1 MSISV
6 WFILNIGLR
15 DGGLCK
21 QGILDIK
28 IYFAGTVLLLHVLI
42 KRVHILNP
50 SFSTI
55 SF

>member
-6 WFILNIGLR
+6 GFILNIGLR

-21 QGILDIK
+21 QRISDIK
-28 IYFAGTVLLLHVLI
+28 IYFTETVLLLHVPI

-50 SFSTI
+50 SLSTI